1 MRRHPVEYTAY
12 LQEIDKAADATGGEV
27 VSLAGGYFGV
37 QLVADGANVVLALD
51 LDSDQGWVAWRED
64 QSGERC
70 CDSAEEVL
78 GLCPLGELRG
88 RAFEALAGHA
98 HT

>member
-1 MRRHPVEYTAY
+1 MEYPAY
-12 LQEIDKAADATGGEV
+12 LQEIDKAADATGGKV

-64 QSGERC
+64 QWGEQC

-78 GLCPLGELRG
+78 GDCPLGELRS
-88 RAFEALAGHA
+88 RALEAVAAHA
-98 HT
+98 HA